1 MTLTGVEPL
10 DDEEKNY
17 YESQTADY
25 IRLYYDPDTTS
36 TTTERTRTLFLRN
49 LEITENV
56 YDVEVFINV
65 TSIDPPFMTDE
76 MLDGDNDARK
86 LQTNDEATLTIIYDQ
101 TMKYRYSGDDA
112 SASETE
118 AKNLI
123 QEPFSTLSKRN
134 AYIDF
139 LQDSSGISASNG
151 FSGLTKVGPPELYVE
166 PTKVG
171 FVAIIC
177 GAAGGVVFII
187 LVVIFICW
195 RRRKANEKDRRD
207 LRDYDP
213 SRRRNVGN
221 EGRALPVIGDE
232 QSTLAEPTQEGVFGT
247 QQSIIGRYGHPGS
260 VATTDDPDYAYNHH
274 GGYGEQSIVSNT
286 DGTLGDATRQS
297 TKYSA
302 GDSILGPGGGQ
313 SIFTSDDQSFE
324 AFRNR
329 GTGGRKEESIEIYA
343 PAGKLG
349 VVIDTPDTGAP
360 VLHNIKDTCP
370 IADKLRVGDKL
381 IAVDDEDVRS
391 MTAVKVSKLISQK
404 SANPTR
410 KFTIMR
416 YV

>member
-36 TTTERTRTLFLRN
+36 TTTERTRMFLRN

-221 EGRALPVIGDE
+221 EGRALPV
-232 QSTLAEPTQEGVFGT
+232 
-247 QQSIIGRYGHPGS
+247 
-260 VATTDDPDYAYNHH
+260 
-274 GGYGEQSIVSNT
+274 
-286 DGTLGDATRQS
+286 
-297 TKYSA
+297 
-302 GDSILGPGGGQ
+302 
-313 SIFTSDDQSFE
+313 
-324 AFRNR
+324 
-329 GTGGRKEESIEIYA
+329 
-343 PAGKLG
+343 
-349 VVIDTPDTGAP
+349 
-360 VLHNIKDTCP
+360 
-370 IADKLRVGDKL
+370 
-381 IAVDDEDVRS
+381 
-391 MTAVKVSKLISQK
+391 
-404 SANPTR
+404 
-410 KFTIMR
+410 
-416 YV
+416 